1 MLIPSKPVIDIQLEP
16 VEISIRRER
25 TRIQDVEFETGVKPS
40 EWMLN
45 YMISCREHGITGF
58 PINL

>member
-16 VEISIRRER
+16 IETTIRRER
-25 TRIQDVEFETGVKPS
+25 TRIQDVEFETGVMPS
-40 EWMLN
+40 TWMLE
-45 YMISCREHGITGF
+45 YMINCRKHGVTGF